1 MFLFLFKGAMWFRV
15 KTFSNVCKVSKYIN
29 FEGEFLPL
37 WSSGPFLCFCLLLP
51 LSSFHVTSSP
61 TNPFP
66 LLPNCCHITNG
77 VFEIFPMAKKEFFL
91 TFVRYFP
98 KIDWNNIKFH
108 KTLMWKSFVFMLQ
121 CTLLSFLFS
130 PLALPKMSHLWV
142 SCLLSPEWP
151 DGFQQP
157 QFFYPNL

>member
-37 WSSGPFLCFCLLLP
+37 WSSGPFLCFCVLLP
-51 LSSFHVTSSP
+51 LSSFPIP
-61 TNPFP
+61 TASE
-66 LLPNCCHITNG
+66 LLPHKWSVWNLS
-77 VFEIFPMAKKEFFL
+77 PMAKKELFT

-108 KTLMWKSFVFMLQ
+108 KTLMWKSFVFMWQ

-151 DGFQQP
+151 NGFQQP